1 MLGKGRLQFPEFL
14 SSAVAYY
21 SARLPLTVELPWSFT
36 LAAHLLWSK
45 SMSGVARDQDVD
57 IDLGQ
62 LVRAVWARR
71 LRILAITLAGAG
83 IAFTGAKIMSP
94 QYRSE
99 TRILIE
105 PRAPAFASTQQV
117 NDAGAGPLMDE
128 LNIASQV
135 QLLQSADLLKKVIN
149 DLKLYNLPEFDDAA
163 NGSAMSSI
171 MVKLHLKKNPM
182 ENPPEERVIDA
193 FVERLQVY
201 QVPGSRVI
209 GISFTSK
216 DPKLA
221 AAIPNAMANVY
232 LSTQSGAKLDSNSEA
247 TRWLEPEIEGLRRKV
262 SEAEKKVAEYRT
274 SHGLLQTNGTTT
286 FPAQQL
292 NDISAE
298 LTRVRGDKANAEAR
312 AQAVRNALSSGEAS
326 DTLPDIM
333 SSQAIQRLKATES
346 GLQSQISDLQTSLLN
361 NHPRLK
367 SLRAQLADIRT
378 QIRQETQKILT
389 SIENESKVADLRAS
403 ELERQSDTVQANSAR
418 AGEDEVGLNALERE
432 ATAQRQLLETY
443 LVRYRE
449 AASRADSNSSPADAR
464 IVSKAIEPVD
474 PYFPKV
480 VPIVVVAA
488 VATLILSAIV
498 TMLAELFSGRALR
511 PVDAAPETIEA
522 ETLVEER
529 VAPQAAPVVSAV
541 RKPIQPSML
550 AIVGDEDE
558 KDVIEDT
565 EAAEKLPEDDNEFSV
580 ASVADYLTG
589 SRAPLAIAISPT
601 GDNGSAA
608 TVLLTR
614 MLADAGRRV
623 ILIDMTGS
631 GYPTELM
638 AEDQAAPGVTDLL
651 CGEAAFGDTIHSDR
665 LSLAHVIPQGQSDVR
680 RAMRVVD
687 RLSLLLDALA
697 AAYDLVV
704 VECGSADVAGVSRLT
719 RSRDVE
725 IILSLP
731 EIEETIFVTLMTE
744 FQAAGYERVVL
755 MSGGEVAEQ
764 TLGRAA

>member
-1 MLGKGRLQFPEFL
+1 
-14 SSAVAYY
+14 
-21 SARLPLTVELPWSFT
+21 
-36 LAAHLLWSK
+36 
-45 SMSGVARDQDVD
+45 MSGVARDQDVD

-71 LRILAITLAGAG
+71 LRILTITLVGAG
-83 IAFTGAKIMSP
+83 VAFAGAKIMSP
-94 QYRSE
+94 QYRTE

-105 PRAPAFASTQQV
+105 PRAPAFASTQQI
-117 NDAGAGPLMDE
+117 NDASAGPLMDE

-163 NGSAMSSI
+163 SGSAMSSI
-171 MVKLHLKKNPM
+171 LVKLHLKKNPL

-209 GISFTSK
+209 GINFTSK

-274 SHGLLQTNGTTT
+274 AHGLLQTNGTTT

-333 SSQAIQRLKATES
+333 SSQAIQRLKGTES

-367 SLRAQLADIRT
+367 SLRAQLSDIRA
-378 QIRQETQKILT
+378 QIRQETQKILA

-403 ELERQSDTVQANSAR
+403 ELERQSDTVQATSAR

-432 ATAQRQLLETY
+432 ANAQRQLLETY

-464 IVSKAIEPVD
+464 IVSRAVEPVD

-488 VATLILSAIV
+488 VATLIMSAIV
-498 TMLAELFSGRALR
+498 IMLTELFSGRALR
-511 PVDAAPETIEA
+511 PTDAAPEAIEA
-522 ETLVEER
+522 ESVVEEKH
-529 VAPQAAPVVSAV
+529 VPQAAPIVAAAGRPV
-541 RKPIQPSML
+541 QPSML
-550 AIVGDEDE
+550 TVVADEDNT
-558 KDVIEDT
+558 IEDVKVAE
-565 EAAEKLPEDDNEFSV
+565 EAPEDEPEDDNEFSV

-589 SRAPLAIAISPT
+589 SRAPLVIAISPT

-608 TVLLTR
+608 TVSLTR

-638 AEDQAAPGVTDLL
+638 AEDQAALGVTDLL
-651 CGEAAFGDTIHSDR
+651 CGEAAFGDTIHGDRFSD
-665 LSLAHVIPQGQSDVR
+665 AHLIPQGQSDVR
-680 RAMRVVD
+680 RAMRGVD

-719 RSRDVE
+719 RSQDVE

-731 EIEETIFVTLMTE
+731 EVEETIFVALMTE

-755 MSGGEVAEQ
+755 MSGGEGAEQ

>member
-1 MLGKGRLQFPEFL
+1 
-14 SSAVAYY
+14 
-21 SARLPLTVELPWSFT
+21 
-36 LAAHLLWSK
+36 
-45 SMSGVARDQDVD
+45 MSGVARDQDVD

-71 LRILAITLAGAG
+71 LRILTIALVGAG
-83 IAFTGAKIMSP
+83 VAFAGAKIMSP

-105 PRAPAFASTQQV
+105 PRAPAFASTQQA
-117 NDAGAGPLMDE
+117 NDASAGPLMDE

-163 NGSAMSSI
+163 SGSAMRSI
-171 MVKLHLKKNPM
+171 LVKLHLKKNPL

-193 FVERLQVY
+193 VVERLQVY

-209 GISFTSK
+209 GITFTSK

-247 TRWLEPEIEGLRRKV
+247 TRWLEPEIEGLRQKV
-262 SEAEKKVAEYRT
+262 SEAERKVAEYRT

-333 SSQAIQRLKATES
+333 SSQAIQRLKGTES

-367 SLRAQLADIRT
+367 SLRAQLSDIRT
-378 QIRQETQKILT
+378 QIRQETQKILA

-403 ELERQSDTVQANSAR
+403 ELERQSETVQATSAR

-432 ATAQRQLLETY
+432 ANAQRQLLETY

-464 IVSKAIEPVD
+464 IVSRAVEPVD

-488 VATLILSAIV
+488 VATLIMSAIV
-498 TMLAELFSGRALR
+498 IMLAELFSGRALR
-511 PVDAAPETIEA
+511 PTDAASETIEA
-522 ETLVEER
+522 EAVVEDKH
-529 VAPQAAPVVSAV
+529 VPQAAPIAAAAG
-541 RKPIQPSML
+541 KPVQPSML
-550 AIVGDEDE
+550 AVVADEEDT
-558 KDVIEDT
+558 IEDVKIAD
-565 EAAEKLPEDDNEFSV
+565 EAPEYEPEDDNEFSV
-580 ASVADYLTG
+580 ASVAEYLTG

-608 TVLLTR
+608 TVSLTR

-638 AEDQAAPGVTDLL
+638 AEDPAALGVTDLL
-651 CGEAAFGDTIHSDR
+651 CGEAAFGDTIHGDR
-665 LSLAHVIPQGQSDVR
+665 LSDAHLIPQGQSDVR
-680 RAMRVVD
+680 RAMRGVD

-731 EIEETIFVTLMTE
+731 EVEETIFVALMTE

-755 MSGGEVAEQ
+755 MSGGEGAEQ
-764 TLGRAA
+764 ALGQAA

>member
-1 MLGKGRLQFPEFL
+1 
-14 SSAVAYY
+14 
-21 SARLPLTVELPWSFT
+21 
-36 LAAHLLWSK
+36 
-45 SMSGVARDQDVD
+45 MSGVARDQDVD

-71 LRILAITLAGAG
+71 LRILTITLVGAG
-83 IAFTGAKIMSP
+83 VAFAGAKIMSP

-105 PRAPAFASTQQV
+105 PRAPAFASTQQA
-117 NDAGAGPLMDE
+117 NDASAGPLMDE

-163 NGSAMSSI
+163 SGSAMSSI
-171 MVKLHLKKNPM
+171 LVKLHLKKNPL

-209 GISFTSK
+209 GINFTSK

-247 TRWLEPEIEGLRRKV
+247 TRWLEPEIEGLRGKV

-312 AQAVRNALSSGEAS
+312 AQAVRNALSSGEAF

-333 SSQAIQRLKATES
+333 SSQAIQRLKGTES
-346 GLQSQISDLQTSLLN
+346 SLQSQISDLQTSLLN

-367 SLRAQLADIRT
+367 SLRAQLSDIRT
-378 QIRQETQKILT
+378 QIRQETQKILA

-403 ELERQSDTVQANSAR
+403 ELERQSETVQATSAR

-432 ATAQRQLLETY
+432 ANAQRQLLETY

-464 IVSKAIEPVD
+464 IVSRAVEPVD

-488 VATLILSAIV
+488 VATLIMSAIV
-498 TMLAELFSGRALR
+498 IMLAELFSGRALR
-511 PVDAAPETIEA
+511 PTDAASQTIEA
-522 ETLVEER
+522 EAVVEEKHM
-529 VAPQAAPVVSAV
+529 PQAAPIAAAGGRPV
-541 RKPIQPSML
+541 QPSML
-550 AIVGDEDE
+550 AVVADEEDTIEDVKAAEEAPEDE
-558 KDVIEDT
+558 
-565 EAAEKLPEDDNEFSV
+565 PEDDNEFSV

-589 SRAPLAIAISPT
+589 RRAPLAIAISPT
-601 GDNGSAA
+601 GDSGSAA
-608 TVLLTR
+608 TVSLTR

-638 AEDQAAPGVTDLL
+638 AEDRAALGVTDLL
-651 CGEAAFGDTIHSDR
+651 CGEAAFGDTIHGDRFSD
-665 LSLAHVIPQGQSDVR
+665 AHLIPQGQSDVR
-680 RAMRVVD
+680 RAMRGVD

-731 EIEETIFVTLMTE
+731 EVEETIFVALMTE

-755 MSGGEVAEQ
+755 MSGGKGAEQ
-764 TLGRAA
+764 ALGRAA

>member
-1 MLGKGRLQFPEFL
+1 
-14 SSAVAYY
+14 
-21 SARLPLTVELPWSFT
+21 
-36 LAAHLLWSK
+36 
-45 SMSGVARDQDVD
+45 MSGVARDQDVD
-57 IDLGQ
+57 IDLSQ

-71 LRILAITLAGAG
+71 LRILTITLAAAG
-83 IAFTGAKIMSP
+83 VAFAGAKIISP

-105 PRAPAFASTQQV
+105 PRAPAFASTQQA
-117 NDAGAGPLMDE
+117 NEAGAGPLMDE

-163 NGSAMSSI
+163 NGSAMTSI
-171 MVKLHLKKNPM
+171 LVKLHLKKNPM

-209 GISFTSK
+209 GINFTSK

-232 LSTQSGAKLDSNSEA
+232 LSTQSGAKLASNSEA
-247 TRWLEPEIEGLRRKV
+247 TRWLEPEIENLRQKV
-262 SEAEKKVAEYRT
+262 SEAEKRVAEYRT
-274 SHGLLQTNGTTT
+274 NHGLLQTNGTTT

-298 LTRVRGDKANAEAR
+298 LTRVRGDRANAEAR

-361 NHPRLK
+361 SHPRLK
-367 SLRAQLADIRT
+367 SLRAQLSDIRG
-378 QIRQETQKILT
+378 QIRQETQKILA
-389 SIENESKVADLRAS
+389 SIENEAKVADLRAS
-403 ELERQSDTVQANSAR
+403 ELERQKDAVQANSAR

-432 ATAQRQLLETY
+432 ANAQRQLLETY

-464 IVSKAIEPVD
+464 IVSRAIEPVD

-511 PVDAAPETIEA
+511 AVDASRDTVEA
-522 ETLVEER
+522 ET
-529 VAPQAAPVVSAV
+529 VAEDKNVPQAASVVAAV
-541 RKPIQPSML
+541 RRPVQASML
-550 AIVGDEDE
+550 AVVTEDDG
-558 KDVIEDT
+558 KDVIEET
-565 EAAEKLPEDDNEFSV
+565 VAAEETPEDDNEFSI

-608 TVLLTR
+608 TVALAR

-638 AEDQAAPGVTDLL
+638 AENQVAAGITDLL

-665 LSLAHVIPQGQSDVR
+665 LSDAHLIPQGQSDVR
-680 RAMRVVD
+680 RAMRGVD

-704 VECGSADVAGVSRLT
+704 VECGAADVAGVARLT

-725 IILSLP
+725 IVLSLP
-731 EIEETIFVTLMTE
+731 EMEETIFVTLMTE

-755 MSGGEVAEQ
+755 MSGGEGAEQ
-764 TLGRAA
+764 TLGQAA

>member
-1 MLGKGRLQFPEFL
+1 
-14 SSAVAYY
+14 
-21 SARLPLTVELPWSFT
+21 
-36 LAAHLLWSK
+36 
-45 SMSGVARDQDVD
+45 MSGVARDQDVD

-71 LRILAITLAGAG
+71 LRILAITLVGAG
-83 IAFTGAKIMSP
+83 VAFAGAKIMSP

-105 PRAPAFASTQQV
+105 PRAPAFASTQQA
-117 NDAGAGPLMDE
+117 NDSSAGPLMDE

-163 NGSAMSSI
+163 SGSAMSSI
-171 MVKLHLKKNPM
+171 LVKLHLKKNPL

-209 GISFTSK
+209 GITFTSK

-247 TRWLEPEIEGLRRKV
+247 TRWLEPEIEGLRQKV
-262 SEAEKKVAEYRT
+262 SEAERKVAEYRT

-333 SSQAIQRLKATES
+333 SSQAIQRLKGTES

-367 SLRAQLADIRT
+367 SLRAQLSDIRS
-378 QIRQETQKILT
+378 QIRQETQKILA

-432 ATAQRQLLETY
+432 ANAQRQLLETY

-464 IVSKAIEPVD
+464 IVSRAVEPVD

-488 VATLILSAIV
+488 VATLIMSAIV
-498 TMLAELFSGRALR
+498 IMLAELFSGRALR
-511 PVDAAPETIEA
+511 PTDASPETIEA
-522 ETLVEER
+522 EAIIEEKH
-529 VAPQAAPVVSAV
+529 VPQAAPIAAAG
-541 RKPIQPSML
+541 KPAQPSML
-550 AIVGDEDE
+550 AVVADEEDTIEDVKVAEEVPEDE
-558 KDVIEDT
+558 
-565 EAAEKLPEDDNEFSV
+565 PEDDNEFSV
-580 ASVADYLTG
+580 ASVADYFTG

-608 TVLLTR
+608 TVSLTR
-614 MLADAGRRV
+614 MLADAGHRV

-638 AEDQAAPGVTDLL
+638 VEDPAVLGVTDLL
-651 CGEAAFGDTIHSDR
+651 CGEAAFGDTIHGDR
-665 LSLAHVIPQGQSDVR
+665 LSDAHLIPQGQSDVR
-680 RAMRVVD
+680 RAMRGVD

-731 EIEETIFVTLMTE
+731 EVEETIFVALMTE

-755 MSGGEVAEQ
+755 MSGGEGAEQ

>member
-1 MLGKGRLQFPEFL
+1 
-14 SSAVAYY
+14 
-21 SARLPLTVELPWSFT
+21 
-36 LAAHLLWSK
+36 
-45 SMSGVARDQDVD
+45 MSGVARDQDVD

-71 LRILAITLAGAG
+71 LRILTITLLGAG
-83 IAFTGAKIMSP
+83 VAFAGAKIMSP

-105 PRAPAFASTQQV
+105 PRAPAFASTQQA
-117 NDAGAGPLMDE
+117 NDASAGPLMDE

-163 NGSAMSSI
+163 SGSAMSSI
-171 MVKLHLKKNPM
+171 LVKLHLKKNPL

-209 GISFTSK
+209 GITFTSK

-247 TRWLEPEIEGLRRKV
+247 TRWLEPEIEGLRQKV
-262 SEAEKKVAEYRT
+262 SEAERKVAEYRT

-333 SSQAIQRLKATES
+333 SSQAIQRLKGTES

-367 SLRAQLADIRT
+367 SLRAQLSDIRT
-378 QIRQETQKILT
+378 QIRQETQKILA

-403 ELERQSDTVQANSAR
+403 ELERQSETVQATSAR

-432 ATAQRQLLETY
+432 ANAQRQLLETY

-464 IVSKAIEPVD
+464 IVSRAVEPVD

-488 VATLILSAIV
+488 VATLIMSAIV
-498 TMLAELFSGRALR
+498 IMLAELFSGRALR
-511 PVDAAPETIEA
+511 PTDAASETIEA
-522 ETLVEER
+522 EAVVEDKH
-529 VAPQAAPVVSAV
+529 VPQAAPIAAAAGKPV
-541 RKPIQPSML
+541 RPSML
-550 AIVGDEDE
+550 AVVADED
-558 KDVIEDT
+558 DTIEDVKVAD
-565 EAAEKLPEDDNEFSV
+565 EAPEDEPEDDNEFSV
-580 ASVADYLTG
+580 ASVAEYLTG

-608 TVLLTR
+608 TVSLTR

-638 AEDQAAPGVTDLL
+638 AEDEAALGVTDLL
-651 CGEAAFGDTIHSDR
+651 CGEAAFGDTIHGDRFSD
-665 LSLAHVIPQGQSDVR
+665 AHLIPQGQSDVR
-680 RAMRVVD
+680 RAMRGVD

-731 EIEETIFVTLMTE
+731 EVEETIFVALMTE

-755 MSGGEVAEQ
+755 MSGGEGAEQ
-764 TLGRAA
+764 ALGRAA

>member
-1 MLGKGRLQFPEFL
+1 
-14 SSAVAYY
+14 
-21 SARLPLTVELPWSFT
+21 
-36 LAAHLLWSK
+36 
-45 SMSGVARDQDVD
+45 MSGVARDQDVD

-71 LRILAITLAGAG
+71 LRILAVTLAGAG
-83 IAFTGAKIMSP
+83 IAFAGAKIMSP

-247 TRWLEPEIEGLRRKV
+247 TRWLEPEIDGLRRKV

-511 PVDAAPETIEA
+511 PVDAAPETIET

-529 VAPQAAPVVSAV
+529 VAPQAAPVVAAV

-558 KDVIEDT
+558 TDAIEDT
-565 EAAEKLPEDDNEFSV
+565 EAAEELPEEDNEFSV
-580 ASVADYLTG
+580 ASVAEYLTG

-631 GYPTELM
+631 GHPTELM
-638 AEDQAAPGVTDLL
+638 AEDQAVPGVTDLL

-665 LSLAHVIPQGQSDVR
+665 LSDAHLIPQGQSDVR
-680 RAMRVVD
+680 RAMRGVD

-731 EIEETIFVTLMTE
+731 EIEETIFMTLMTE

-755 MSGGEVAEQ
+755 MSGGEGAEQ
-764 TLGRAA
+764 TLGQAA

>member
-1 MLGKGRLQFPEFL
+1 
-14 SSAVAYY
+14 
-21 SARLPLTVELPWSFT
+21 
-36 LAAHLLWSK
+36 
-45 SMSGVARDQDVD
+45 MSGVVRDQDVD

-71 LRILAITLAGAG
+71 LRILTITLVGAG
-83 IAFTGAKIMSP
+83 VAFAGAKIMSP

-99 TRILIE
+99 TRVLIE

-163 NGSAMSSI
+163 NGSAMASI
-171 MVKLHLKKNPM
+171 LVKLHLKKNPL

-274 SHGLLQTNGTTT
+274 THGLLQTNGTTT

-361 NHPRLK
+361 SHPRLK
-367 SLRAQLADIRT
+367 SLRAQLADIRG
-378 QIRQETQKILT
+378 QIRQETQKILA

-403 ELERQSDTVQANSAR
+403 ELERQSVTVQANSAR

-488 VATLILSAIV
+488 VATLIMSAII

-511 PVDAAPETIEA
+511 PVAASPETIEA
-522 ETLVEER
+522 EEVVEEKD
-529 VAPQAAPVVSAV
+529 VPQAAPIAAIA
-541 RKPIQPSML
+541 RKPVQPSML
-550 AIVGDEDE
+550 AVVADE
-558 KDVIEDT
+558 EDT
-565 EAAEKLPEDDNEFSV
+565 VEDVTVADEATVDDNEFSV
-580 ASVADYLTG
+580 ASVADYLSD

-601 GDNGSAA
+601 GDDGSAA
-608 TVLLTR
+608 TVSLTR

-651 CGEAAFGDTIHSDR
+651 CGEAAFGDTIHGDR
-665 LSLAHVIPQGQSDVR
+665 LSDAHLIPQGQSDVR
-680 RAMRVVD
+680 RAMRGVD

-731 EIEETIFVTLMTE
+731 ALEETIFVALMTE

-755 MSGGEVAEQ
+755 MSGGDGAEQ
-764 TLGRAA
+764 MLGQAA

>member
-1 MLGKGRLQFPEFL
+1 
-14 SSAVAYY
+14 
-21 SARLPLTVELPWSFT
+21 
-36 LAAHLLWSK
+36 
-45 SMSGVARDQDVD
+45 MSGVARDQDVD

-71 LRILAITLAGAG
+71 LRILTITLVGAG
-83 IAFTGAKIMSP
+83 VAFAGAKIMSP

-105 PRAPAFASTQQV
+105 PRAPAFASTQQA
-117 NDAGAGPLMDE
+117 NDASAGPLMDE

-163 NGSAMSSI
+163 SGSAMSSI
-171 MVKLHLKKNPM
+171 LVKLHLKKNPL

-209 GISFTSK
+209 GINFTSK

-247 TRWLEPEIEGLRRKV
+247 TRWLEPEIEGLRGKV

-312 AQAVRNALSSGEAS
+312 AQAVRNALSSGEAF

-333 SSQAIQRLKATES
+333 SSQAIQRLKGTES
-346 GLQSQISDLQTSLLN
+346 SLQSQISDLQTSLLN

-367 SLRAQLADIRT
+367 SLRAQLSDIRT
-378 QIRQETQKILT
+378 QIRQETQKILA

-403 ELERQSDTVQANSAR
+403 ELERQSETVQATSAR

-432 ATAQRQLLETY
+432 ANAQRQLLETY

-464 IVSKAIEPVD
+464 IVSRAVEPVD

-488 VATLILSAIV
+488 VATLITSAIV
-498 TMLAELFSGRALR
+498 IMLAELFSGRALR
-511 PVDAAPETIEA
+511 PTDAASETIEA
-522 ETLVEER
+522 EAVVEEKH
-529 VAPQAAPVVSAV
+529 VPQAAPIAAAGGRPV
-541 RKPIQPSML
+541 QPSML
-550 AIVGDEDE
+550 AVVADEEDTIEDVKAAEEAPEDE
-558 KDVIEDT
+558 
-565 EAAEKLPEDDNEFSV
+565 PEDDNEFSV

-589 SRAPLAIAISPT
+589 SRAPLVIAISPT
-601 GDNGSAA
+601 GDSGSAA
-608 TVLLTR
+608 TVSLTR

-638 AEDQAAPGVTDLL
+638 AEDQAALGVTDLL
-651 CGEAAFGDTIHSDR
+651 CGEAAFGDTIHGDRFSD
-665 LSLAHVIPQGQSDVR
+665 AHLIPQGQSDVR
-680 RAMRVVD
+680 RAMRGVD

-731 EIEETIFVTLMTE
+731 EVEETIFVALMTE

-755 MSGGEVAEQ
+755 MSGGEGAEQ
-764 TLGRAA
+764 ALGRAA

>member
-1 MLGKGRLQFPEFL
+1 
-14 SSAVAYY
+14 
-21 SARLPLTVELPWSFT
+21 
-36 LAAHLLWSK
+36 
-45 SMSGVARDQDVD
+45 MSGVARDQDVD

-680 RAMRVVD
+680 RAMRGVD

-755 MSGGEVAEQ
+755 MSGGEGAEQ

>member
-1 MLGKGRLQFPEFL
+1 
-14 SSAVAYY
+14 
-21 SARLPLTVELPWSFT
+21 
-36 LAAHLLWSK
+36 
-45 SMSGVARDQDVD
+45 MSGVARDQDVD

-71 LRILAITLAGAG
+71 LRILTITLVGAG
-83 IAFTGAKIMSP
+83 VAFAGAKIMSP

-105 PRAPAFASTQQV
+105 PRAPAFASTQQA
-117 NDAGAGPLMDE
+117 NDASAGPLMDE

-163 NGSAMSSI
+163 SGSAMSSI
-171 MVKLHLKKNPM
+171 LVKLHLKKNPL

-209 GISFTSK
+209 GITFTSK

-247 TRWLEPEIEGLRRKV
+247 TRWLEPEIEGMRLKV

-312 AQAVRNALSSGEAS
+312 AQAVRNALKSGEAS

-333 SSQAIQRLKATES
+333 SSQAIQRLKGTES

-367 SLRAQLADIRT
+367 SLRAQLSDIRA
-378 QIRQETQKILT
+378 QIRQETQKILA

-403 ELERQSDTVQANSAR
+403 ELERQSETVQATSAR

-432 ATAQRQLLETY
+432 ANAQRQLLETY

-464 IVSKAIEPVD
+464 IVSKAVEPVD

-488 VATLILSAIV
+488 VATLIMSAIV
-498 TMLAELFSGRALR
+498 IMLAELFSGRALR
-511 PVDAAPETIEA
+511 PTDAASETIEA
-522 ETLVEER
+522 EAVVEDKH
-529 VAPQAAPVVSAV
+529 VPQAAPIVAAAG
-541 RKPIQPSML
+541 KPVQPSML
-550 AIVGDEDE
+550 AVVADEEDTIEDVKIADEAPEDE
-558 KDVIEDT
+558 
-565 EAAEKLPEDDNEFSV
+565 PEDDNEFSV

-608 TVLLTR
+608 TVSLTR
-614 MLADAGRRV
+614 MLADAGHRV

-638 AEDQAAPGVTDLL
+638 AEDPAALGVTDLL
-651 CGEAAFGDTIHSDR
+651 CGEAAFGDTIHGDR
-665 LSLAHVIPQGQSDVR
+665 LSDAHLIPQGQSDVR
-680 RAMRVVD
+680 RAMRGVD

-731 EIEETIFVTLMTE
+731 EVEETIFVALMTE

-755 MSGGEVAEQ
+755 MSGGEGAEQ

>member
-1 MLGKGRLQFPEFL
+1 
-14 SSAVAYY
+14 
-21 SARLPLTVELPWSFT
+21 
-36 LAAHLLWSK
+36 
-45 SMSGVARDQDVD
+45 MSGVARDQDVD

-71 LRILAITLAGAG
+71 LRILTITLVGAG
-83 IAFTGAKIMSP
+83 VAFAGAKIMSP

-105 PRAPAFASTQQV
+105 PRAPAFASTQQA
-117 NDAGAGPLMDE
+117 NDASAGPLMDE

-163 NGSAMSSI
+163 SGSAMSSI
-171 MVKLHLKKNPM
+171 LVKLHLKKNPL

-209 GISFTSK
+209 GINFTSK

-247 TRWLEPEIEGLRRKV
+247 TRWLEPEIEGLRGKV

-312 AQAVRNALSSGEAS
+312 AQAVRNALSSGEAF

-333 SSQAIQRLKATES
+333 SSQAIQRLKGTES
-346 GLQSQISDLQTSLLN
+346 SLQSQISDLQTSLLN

-367 SLRAQLADIRT
+367 SLRAQLSDIRT
-378 QIRQETQKILT
+378 QIRQETQKILA

-403 ELERQSDTVQANSAR
+403 ELERQSETVQATSAR

-432 ATAQRQLLETY
+432 ANAQRQLLETY

-464 IVSKAIEPVD
+464 IVSRAVEPVD

-488 VATLILSAIV
+488 VATLIMSAIV
-498 TMLAELFSGRALR
+498 IMLAELFSGRALR
-511 PVDAAPETIEA
+511 PTDAASQTIEA
-522 ETLVEER
+522 EAVVEEKHM
-529 VAPQAAPVVSAV
+529 PQAAPIAAAGGRPV
-541 RKPIQPSML
+541 QPSML
-550 AIVGDEDE
+550 AVVADEEDTIEDVKAAEEAPEDE
-558 KDVIEDT
+558 
-565 EAAEKLPEDDNEFSV
+565 PEDDNEFSV

-589 SRAPLAIAISPT
+589 RRAPLAIAISPT
-601 GDNGSAA
+601 GDSGSAA
-608 TVLLTR
+608 TVSLTR

-638 AEDQAAPGVTDLL
+638 AEDQAALGVTDLL
-651 CGEAAFGDTIHSDR
+651 CGEAAFGDTIHGDRFSD
-665 LSLAHVIPQGQSDVR
+665 AHLIPQGQSDVR
-680 RAMRVVD
+680 RAMRGVD

-731 EIEETIFVTLMTE
+731 EVEETIFVALMTE

-755 MSGGEVAEQ
+755 MSGGKGAEQ
-764 TLGRAA
+764 ALGRAA

>member
-1 MLGKGRLQFPEFL
+1 
-14 SSAVAYY
+14 
-21 SARLPLTVELPWSFT
+21 
-36 LAAHLLWSK
+36 
-45 SMSGVARDQDVD
+45 MSGVARDQDVD

-71 LRILAITLAGAG
+71 LRILTITLVGAG
-83 IAFTGAKIMSP
+83 VAFAGAKIMSP

-105 PRAPAFASTQQV
+105 PRAPAFASTQQA
-117 NDAGAGPLMDE
+117 NDASAGPLMDE

-163 NGSAMSSI
+163 SGSAMSSI
-171 MVKLHLKKNPM
+171 LVKLHLKKNPL

-247 TRWLEPEIEGLRRKV
+247 TRWLEPEIEGMRLKV

-312 AQAVRNALSSGEAS
+312 AQAVRNALKSGEAS

-333 SSQAIQRLKATES
+333 SSQAIQRLKGTES
-346 GLQSQISDLQTSLLN
+346 GLQSQVSDLQTSLLN

-367 SLRAQLADIRT
+367 SLRAQLSDIRT
-378 QIRQETQKILT
+378 QIRQETQKILA

-403 ELERQSDTVQANSAR
+403 ELERQSETVQATSAR

-432 ATAQRQLLETY
+432 ANAQRQLLETY

-464 IVSKAIEPVD
+464 IVSRAVEPVD

-488 VATLILSAIV
+488 VATLIMSAIV

-511 PVDAAPETIEA
+511 PTDAASETVEA
-522 ETLVEER
+522 EAVVEEKH
-529 VAPQAAPVVSAV
+529 VPQAAPIAAAAGKPV
-541 RKPIQPSML
+541 RPSML
-550 AIVGDEDE
+550 AVVADEEDTIEDVKAADVAPEDE
-558 KDVIEDT
+558 
-565 EAAEKLPEDDNEFSV
+565 PEDDNEFSV

-608 TVLLTR
+608 TVSLTR
-614 MLADAGRRV
+614 MLADAGHRV

-638 AEDQAAPGVTDLL
+638 AEDTAALGVTDLL
-651 CGEAAFGDTIHSDR
+651 CGEAAFGDTIHGDR
-665 LSLAHVIPQGQSDVR
+665 LSDAHLIPQGRSDVR
-680 RAMRVVD
+680 RAMRGVD

-731 EIEETIFVTLMTE
+731 EVEETIFVALMTE

-755 MSGGEVAEQ
+755 MSGGEGAEQ
-764 TLGRAA
+764 ALGQAA

>member
-1 MLGKGRLQFPEFL
+1 
-14 SSAVAYY
+14 
-21 SARLPLTVELPWSFT
+21 
-36 LAAHLLWSK
+36 
-45 SMSGVARDQDVD
+45 MSGVARDQDVD

-71 LRILAITLAGAG
+71 LRILTITLVGAG
-83 IAFTGAKIMSP
+83 VAFAGAKIMSP

-105 PRAPAFASTQQV
+105 PRAPAFASTQQA
-117 NDAGAGPLMDE
+117 NDASAGPLMDE

-163 NGSAMSSI
+163 SGSAMSSI
-171 MVKLHLKKNPM
+171 LVKLHLKKNPL

-209 GISFTSK
+209 GITFTSK

-247 TRWLEPEIEGLRRKV
+247 TRWLEPEIEGLRQKV
-262 SEAEKKVAEYRT
+262 SEAERKVAEYRT

-333 SSQAIQRLKATES
+333 SSQAIQRLKGTES

-367 SLRAQLADIRT
+367 SLRAQLSDIRS
-378 QIRQETQKILT
+378 QIRQETQKILA

-403 ELERQSDTVQANSAR
+403 ELERQSETVQANSAR

-432 ATAQRQLLETY
+432 ANAQRQLLETY

-464 IVSKAIEPVD
+464 IVSKAVEPVD

-488 VATLILSAIV
+488 VATLIMSAIV
-498 TMLAELFSGRALR
+498 IMLAELFSGRALR
-511 PVDAAPETIEA
+511 PTDAASETIEA
-522 ETLVEER
+522 EAVVEEKH
-529 VAPQAAPVVSAV
+529 VPQAAPVAAAAG
-541 RKPIQPSML
+541 KPVQPSML
-550 AIVGDEDE
+550 AVVADEEDAIEDVKAAEEVPEDE
-558 KDVIEDT
+558 
-565 EAAEKLPEDDNEFSV
+565 PEDDNEFSV

-608 TVLLTR
+608 TVSLTR
-614 MLADAGRRV
+614 MLADAGHRV

-638 AEDQAAPGVTDLL
+638 AEDPAALGVTDLL
-651 CGEAAFGDTIHSDR
+651 CGEAAFGDTIHGDR
-665 LSLAHVIPQGQSDVR
+665 LSDAHLIPQGQSDVR
-680 RAMRVVD
+680 RAMRGVD

-731 EIEETIFVTLMTE
+731 EVEETIFVALMTE

-755 MSGGEVAEQ
+755 MSGGEGAEQ
-764 TLGRAA
+764 ALGRAA

>member
-1 MLGKGRLQFPEFL
+1 
-14 SSAVAYY
+14 
-21 SARLPLTVELPWSFT
+21 
-36 LAAHLLWSK
+36 
-45 SMSGVARDQDVD
+45 MSGVVRDQDVD

-71 LRILAITLAGAG
+71 LRILTITLAAAG
-83 IAFTGAKIMSP
+83 VAFAGAKIISP

-105 PRAPAFASTQQV
+105 PRAPAFASTQQA
-117 NDAGAGPLMDE
+117 NEAGAGPLMDE

-171 MVKLHLKKNPM
+171 LVKLHLKKNPI

-209 GISFTSK
+209 GINFTSK

-232 LSTQSGAKLDSNSEA
+232 LSTQSGAKLASNSEA
-247 TRWLEPEIEGLRRKV
+247 TRWLEPEIENLRQKV

-274 SHGLLQTNGTTT
+274 NHGLLQTNGTTT
-286 FPAQQL
+286 FPTQQL

-361 NHPRLK
+361 SHPRLK
-367 SLRAQLADIRT
+367 SLRAQLSDIRR
-378 QIRQETQKILT
+378 QIRQETQKILA
-389 SIENESKVADLRAS
+389 SIENEAKVADLRAS
-403 ELERQSDTVQANSAR
+403 ELERQKDAVQANSAR

-432 ATAQRQLLETY
+432 ANAQRQLLETY

-464 IVSKAIEPVD
+464 IVSRAIEPVD

-488 VATLILSAIV
+488 IATLILSAIV

-511 PVDAAPETIEA
+511 AVDTSRDAVKA
-522 ETLVEER
+522 EM
-529 VAPQAAPVVSAV
+529 VAEDREVAQAAPAV
-541 RKPIQPSML
+541 RRPVQPSML
-550 AIVGDEDE
+550 AVVTEDDG
-558 KDVIEDT
+558 KDVIEET
-565 EAAEKLPEDDNEFSV
+565 AAAEEAPEDDNEFSI

-608 TVLLTR
+608 TVALTR

-638 AEDQAAPGVTDLL
+638 AEDQTALGVTDLL
-651 CGEAAFGDTIHSDR
+651 CGEAAFGDTIHGDR
-665 LSLAHVIPQGQSDVR
+665 LSDAHLIPQGQSDVR
-680 RAMRVVD
+680 RAMRGVD

-697 AAYDLVV
+697 AAYDVVV
-704 VECGSADVAGVSRLT
+704 VECGAADVAGVSRLT

-731 EIEETIFVTLMTE
+731 QLEETIFVNLMTE
-744 FQAAGYERVVL
+744 FQAAGYQRVVL
-755 MSGGEVAEQ
+755 MSGGQADEQ
-764 TLGRAA
+764 ELGQAA

>member
-1 MLGKGRLQFPEFL
+1 
-14 SSAVAYY
+14 
-21 SARLPLTVELPWSFT
+21 
-36 LAAHLLWSK
+36 
-45 SMSGVARDQDVD
+45 MSGVARDQDVD

-71 LRILAITLAGAG
+71 LRILTITLVGASV
-83 IAFTGAKIMSP
+83 AFAGAKIMSP

-105 PRAPAFASTQQV
+105 PRAPAFASTQQA
-117 NDAGAGPLMDE
+117 NDTSAGPLMDE

-149 DLKLYNLPEFDDAA
+149 NLKLYNLPEFDDAA
-163 NGSAMSSI
+163 SGSAMSSI
-171 MVKLHLKKNPM
+171 LVKLHLKKNPL

-209 GISFTSK
+209 GINFTSK

-247 TRWLEPEIEGLRRKV
+247 TRWLEPEIEGMRLKV

-312 AQAVRNALSSGEAS
+312 AQAVRNALKSGEAS

-333 SSQAIQRLKATES
+333 SSQAIQRLKGTES
-346 GLQSQISDLQTSLLN
+346 GLQSQVSDLQTSLLN

-367 SLRAQLADIRT
+367 SLRAQLSDIRT
-378 QIRQETQKILT
+378 QIRQETQKILA

-403 ELERQSDTVQANSAR
+403 ELERQSETVQATSAR

-432 ATAQRQLLETY
+432 ANAQRQLLETY

-464 IVSKAIEPVD
+464 IVSRAVEPVD

-488 VATLILSAIV
+488 VATLIMSAIV
-498 TMLAELFSGRALR
+498 IMLAELFSGRALR
-511 PVDAAPETIEA
+511 PTDAASETIEA
-522 ETLVEER
+522 EAVVEEKH
-529 VAPQAAPVVSAV
+529 VPQAAPIAAAGGRPV
-541 RKPIQPSML
+541 QPSML
-550 AIVGDEDE
+550 AVVADEEDTIEDVKAAEEAPEDE
-558 KDVIEDT
+558 
-565 EAAEKLPEDDNEFSV
+565 PEDDNEFSV

-601 GDNGSAA
+601 GDSGSAA
-608 TVLLTR
+608 TVSLTR

-638 AEDQAAPGVTDLL
+638 AEDQAALGVTDLL
-651 CGEAAFGDTIHSDR
+651 CGEAAFGDTIHGDRFSD
-665 LSLAHVIPQGQSDVR
+665 AHLIPQGQSDVR
-680 RAMRVVD
+680 RAMRGVD

-731 EIEETIFVTLMTE
+731 EVEETIFVALMTNSRLP
-744 FQAAGYERVVL
+744 A
-755 MSGGEVAEQ
+755 MSASC
-764 TLGRAA
+764 

>member
-1 MLGKGRLQFPEFL
+1 
-14 SSAVAYY
+14 
-21 SARLPLTVELPWSFT
+21 
-36 LAAHLLWSK
+36 
-45 SMSGVARDQDVD
+45 MSGVARDQDVD

-71 LRILAITLAGAG
+71 LRILTITLVGAG
-83 IAFTGAKIMSP
+83 VAFAGAKIMSP

-105 PRAPAFASTQQV
+105 PRAPAFASTQQA
-117 NDAGAGPLMDE
+117 NDASAGPLMDE

-163 NGSAMSSI
+163 SGSAMSSI
-171 MVKLHLKKNPM
+171 LVKLHLKKNPL

-247 TRWLEPEIEGLRRKV
+247 TRWLEPEIEGMRLKV

-274 SHGLLQTNGTTT
+274 AHGLLQTNGTTT

-333 SSQAIQRLKATES
+333 SSQAIQRLKGTES

-367 SLRAQLADIRT
+367 SLRAQLSDIRT
-378 QIRQETQKILT
+378 QIRQETQKILA

-403 ELERQSDTVQANSAR
+403 ELERQSETVQATSAR

-432 ATAQRQLLETY
+432 ANAQRQLLETY

-464 IVSKAIEPVD
+464 IVSKAVEPVD

-488 VATLILSAIV
+488 VATLIMSAIV
-498 TMLAELFSGRALR
+498 IMLAELFSGRALR
-511 PVDAAPETIEA
+511 PTDAASETIEA
-522 ETLVEER
+522 EAVVEEKH
-529 VAPQAAPVVSAV
+529 VPQAAPIAAAAGKPV
-541 RKPIQPSML
+541 RPSML
-550 AIVGDEDE
+550 AVVADEEDTIEDVKAADVAPEDE
-558 KDVIEDT
+558 
-565 EAAEKLPEDDNEFSV
+565 PEDDNEFSV

-608 TVLLTR
+608 TVSLTR
-614 MLADAGRRV
+614 MLADAGHRV

-638 AEDQAAPGVTDLL
+638 AEDPAALGVTDLL
-651 CGEAAFGDTIHSDR
+651 CGEAAFGDTIHGDR
-665 LSLAHVIPQGQSDVR
+665 LSDAHLIPQGQSDVR
-680 RAMRVVD
+680 RAMRGVD

-731 EIEETIFVTLMTE
+731 EVEETIFVALMTE

-755 MSGGEVAEQ
+755 MSGGEGAEQ

>member
-1 MLGKGRLQFPEFL
+1 
-14 SSAVAYY
+14 
-21 SARLPLTVELPWSFT
+21 
-36 LAAHLLWSK
+36 
-45 SMSGVARDQDVD
+45 MSGVARDQDVD

-71 LRILAITLAGAG
+71 LRILAITLVGAG
-83 IAFTGAKIMSP
+83 VAFAGAKIMSP

-105 PRAPAFASTQQV
+105 PRAPAFASTQQA
-117 NDAGAGPLMDE
+117 NDASAGPLMDE

-163 NGSAMSSI
+163 SGSAMSSI
-171 MVKLHLKKNPM
+171 LVRLHLKKNPL

-193 FVERLQVY
+193 FIERLQVY

-209 GISFTSK
+209 GITFTSK

-247 TRWLEPEIEGLRRKV
+247 TRWLEPEIEGLRQKV

-333 SSQAIQRLKATES
+333 SSQAIQRLKGTES

-367 SLRAQLADIRT
+367 SLRAQLSDIRT
-378 QIRQETQKILT
+378 QIRQETQKILA

-432 ATAQRQLLETY
+432 ANAQRQLLETY

-464 IVSKAIEPVD
+464 IVSRAVEPVD

-488 VATLILSAIV
+488 VATLIMSAIV
-498 TMLAELFSGRALR
+498 IMLAELFSGRALR
-511 PVDAAPETIEA
+511 PTDAASETIEA
-522 ETLVEER
+522 EAVVEDKH
-529 VAPQAAPVVSAV
+529 VPQAAPIAAAAGKPV
-541 RKPIQPSML
+541 RPSML
-550 AIVGDEDE
+550 AVVADED
-558 KDVIEDT
+558 DTIEDVKVAD
-565 EAAEKLPEDDNEFSV
+565 EAPEDEPEDDNEFSV
-580 ASVADYLTG
+580 ASVAEYLTG

-608 TVLLTR
+608 TVSLTR

-638 AEDQAAPGVTDLL
+638 AEDEAALGVTDLL
-651 CGEAAFGDTIHSDR
+651 CGEAAFGDTIHGDRFSD
-665 LSLAHVIPQGQSDVR
+665 AHLIPQGQSDVR
-680 RAMRVVD
+680 RAMRGVD

-731 EIEETIFVTLMTE
+731 EVEETIFVALMTE

-755 MSGGEVAEQ
+755 MSGSEGAEQ
-764 TLGRAA
+764 TLGQVA

>member
-1 MLGKGRLQFPEFL
+1 
-14 SSAVAYY
+14 
-21 SARLPLTVELPWSFT
+21 
-36 LAAHLLWSK
+36 
-45 SMSGVARDQDVD
+45 MSGVARDQDVD

-62 LVRAVWARR
+62 LARAVWARR
-71 LRILAITLAGAG
+71 LRILTITLVGAG
-83 IAFTGAKIMSP
+83 VAFAGAKIVSP

-171 MVKLHLKKNPM
+171 LVKLHLKKNPM

-247 TRWLEPEIEGLRRKV
+247 TRWLEPEIESLRLKV

-333 SSQAIQRLKATES
+333 ASQAIQRLKGTES

-361 NHPRLK
+361 SHPRLK

-378 QIRQETQKILT
+378 QIRQETQRILT
-389 SIENESKVADLRAS
+389 SIENEAKVADLRAS
-403 ELERQSDTVQANSAR
+403 ELERQKDTVQTNSAR

-488 VATLILSAIV
+488 AATLILSAIV

-511 PVDAAPETIEA
+511 PIDASPETIESETAA
-522 ETLVEER
+522 EEKI
-529 VAPQAAPVVSAV
+529 APQAAPVAV
-541 RKPIQPSML
+541 RRPAQPSML
-550 AIVGDEDE
+550 AVVADEDDAIDE
-558 KDVIEDT
+558 EVET
-565 EAAEKLPEDDNEFSV
+565 AAAVPQEDNEFSV
-580 ASVADYLTG
+580 GSVADYLTG

-601 GDNGSAA
+601 GDDGSAA

-614 MLADAGRRV
+614 ILADAGLRV

-631 GYPTELM
+631 GHPTELM

-665 LSLAHVIPQGQSDVR
+665 LSDAHVIPQGRSDVR
-680 RAMRVVD
+680 RAMRGVD
-687 RLSLLLDALA
+687 RLSPLLDALT

-704 VECGSADVAGVSRLT
+704 VECGAADVAGVSRLT
-719 RSRDVE
+719 HSRDVE

-731 EIEETIFVTLMTE
+731 QLEETVFVTLMTE

-755 MSGGEVAEQ
+755 MSDGEAAEQ
-764 TLGRAA
+764 RFGQAA

>member
-1 MLGKGRLQFPEFL
+1 
-14 SSAVAYY
+14 
-21 SARLPLTVELPWSFT
+21 
-36 LAAHLLWSK
+36 
-45 SMSGVARDQDVD
+45 MSGVARDQDVD

-71 LRILAITLAGAG
+71 LRILTITLVGAG
-83 IAFTGAKIMSP
+83 VAFAGAKIMSP

-105 PRAPAFASTQQV
+105 PRAPAFASTQQA
-117 NDAGAGPLMDE
+117 NDASAGPLMDE

-163 NGSAMSSI
+163 SGSAMSSI
-171 MVKLHLKKNPM
+171 LVKLHLKKNPL

-209 GISFTSK
+209 GITFTSK

-247 TRWLEPEIEGLRRKV
+247 TRWLEPEIEGLRQKV
-262 SEAEKKVAEYRT
+262 SEAERKVAEYRT

-333 SSQAIQRLKATES
+333 SSQAIQRLKGTES

-367 SLRAQLADIRT
+367 SLRAQLSDIRS
-378 QIRQETQKILT
+378 QIRQETQKILA

-432 ATAQRQLLETY
+432 ANAQRQLLETY

-464 IVSKAIEPVD
+464 IVSRAVEPVD

-488 VATLILSAIV
+488 VATLIMSAIV

-511 PVDAAPETIEA
+511 PTDASPETIEA
-522 ETLVEER
+522 EAVIEEKHVPR
-529 VAPQAAPVVSAV
+529 AAPIATAAG
-541 RKPIQPSML
+541 KPVQPSML
-550 AIVGDEDE
+550 AVVADEEDTIEDVKAAEEVPEDE
-558 KDVIEDT
+558 
-565 EAAEKLPEDDNEFSV
+565 PEDDNEFSI

-608 TVLLTR
+608 TVSLTR
-614 MLADAGRRV
+614 MLADAGHRV

-638 AEDQAAPGVTDLL
+638 VEDPAALGVTDLL
-651 CGEAAFGDTIHSDR
+651 CGEAAFGDTIHGDR
-665 LSLAHVIPQGQSDVR
+665 LSDAHLIPQGQSDVR
-680 RAMRVVD
+680 RAMRGVD

-731 EIEETIFVTLMTE
+731 EVEETIFVALMTE

-755 MSGGEVAEQ
+755 MSGGEGAEQ
-764 TLGRAA
+764 ALGRAA